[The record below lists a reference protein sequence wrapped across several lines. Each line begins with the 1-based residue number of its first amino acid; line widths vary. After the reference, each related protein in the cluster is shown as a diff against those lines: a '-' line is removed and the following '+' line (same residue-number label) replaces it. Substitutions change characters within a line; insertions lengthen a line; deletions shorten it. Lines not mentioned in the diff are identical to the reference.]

1 MVDKPADD
9 VRIGFGHGA
18 EEGSICFR
26 SGHRVASYGRFRVE
40 HCDQF
45 IGGFRRVAKPRGSSS
60 IVYTM
65 DMESSLGS
73 RRNGS
78 VSYMPSWTDM
88 PSTQAGL
95 AAALKR
101 AFESMADEDDDKFLE
116 LLRKLD

>member
-1 MVDKPADD
+1 MRFGAAD
-9 VRIGFGHGA
+9 RA
-18 EEGSICFR
+18 
-26 SGHRVASYGRFRVE
+26 ASYRRISIV

-60 IVYTM
+60 IIYSM

-78 VSYMPSWTDM
+78 VSFMPSWTDL
-88 PSTQAGL
+88 PPTQAGL